1 MSNWYDKWLEESGC
15 TCPIL
20 DGWKVPGSGCPLH
33 GLPDVTWEEF
43 STQPVDEVQKIKE
56 ELAESQFS
64 LTLIRA
70 ASKRAIKLWQQK
82 TGQEL
87 KWPDKASRIVWLME
101 ENESLREQCQSALQR
116 AQVAESY
123 HEETKKEA
131 VHEKDMRIRLV
142 KEYGDKAA
150 HWKAEWLKE
159 AKRCQELERK
169 LNDN

>member
-1 MSNWYDKWLEESGC
+1 MSNWFDLWRESEREEES
-15 TCPIL
+15 P
-20 DGWKVPGSGCPLH
+20 
-33 GLPDVTWEEF
+33 
-43 STQPVDEVQKIKE
+43 QAVDEVQKIKE
-56 ELAESQFS
+56 DLEELQATFN
-64 LTLIRA
+64 LIWKA
-70 ASKRAIKLWQQK
+70 QQRAIQMWQQK
-82 TGQEL
+82 TGQGL
-87 KWPDKASRIVWLME
+87 NWPDKASLIVWLME